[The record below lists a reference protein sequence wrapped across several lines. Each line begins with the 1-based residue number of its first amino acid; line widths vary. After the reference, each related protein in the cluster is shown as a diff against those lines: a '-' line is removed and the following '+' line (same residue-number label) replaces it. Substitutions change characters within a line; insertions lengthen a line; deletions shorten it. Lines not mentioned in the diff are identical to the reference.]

1 MTQRDELSRIY
12 GRHACLAVLQQ
23 RPRSVRAIWLLDGL
37 DGSDGAVV
45 EAALASGVTV
55 TRVRADKLDSL
66 ADGGVH
72 QGVCLEVVPRAAEGE
87 DALWRHLEN
96 APADRPALVLVLDG
110 VQDPRNL
117 GACIRTAE
125 AAGCLAVVTPRDKS
139 APLSAAAR
147 KSAVGAAERVPLV
160 RVGNLART
168 LDTLADHGLWRVG
181 AAGEATLDHTGV
193 DFREP
198 TALVL
203 GAEGRGLRRLT
214 RERCDLLAR
223 IPMVGQAGS
232 LNVSV
237 AAGVLLFEAARQR
250 GVGAG

>member
-1 MTQRDELSRIY
+1 MSQHDELSRVY

-23 RPRSVRAIWLLDGL
+23 RPQSVRAIWLLDGI
-37 DGSDGAVV
+37 
-45 EAALASGVTV
+45 EASAGPLIDAAGRSGVV
-55 TRVRADKLDSL
+55 ASRVRADELDRL
-66 ADGGVH
+66 CGDGVH
-72 QGVCLEVVPRAAEGE
+72 QGVCLDVVPRAAEGE
-87 DALWRHLEN
+87 DALWRHLEKT
-96 APADRPALVLVLDG
+96 AGVPLVLVLDG

-147 KSAVGAAERVPLV
+147 KAAVGAAERVPLV

-181 AAGEATLDHTGV
+181 AAGEATLDHTAV
-193 DFREP
+193 DFNAP
-198 TALVL
+198 TALVM

-214 RERCDLLAR
+214 RERCDLLTR
-223 IPMVGQAGS
+223 IPIVGQAGS

-250 GVGAG
+250 DTSTG